1 MCPLLCP
8 PSTAGARE
16 GVLPGEFADNSDN
29 GWQAIAGYVAGRVA
43 VRAQGPCRQ
52 SEASYHVVGLSTR
65 LHPESPVARLTD
77 RLDIQLGTGP
87 IQLGQ
92 LGIYCGNDY
101 ERRGRWPPVQQ
112 PPPPQPQPRPLQ
124 RERWW
129 WWRRRPG
136 RDREHGRPD
145 AEAIEEQQQQQRSDQ
160 LQIKSSGRGGGQ
172 GLGTEE

>member
-101 ERRGRWPPVQQ
+101 ERRGRWPSVQQ
-112 PPPPQPQPRPLQ
+112 PPPPQPRPLQ

-129 WWRRRPG
+129 WWRRPG